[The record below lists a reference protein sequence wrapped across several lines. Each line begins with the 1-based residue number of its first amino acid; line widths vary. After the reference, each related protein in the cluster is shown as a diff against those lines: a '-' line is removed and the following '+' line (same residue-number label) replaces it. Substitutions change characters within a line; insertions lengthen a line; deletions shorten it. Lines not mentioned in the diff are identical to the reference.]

1 MKLSRIFEPK
11 NYFPN
16 VGEKILKPYPHNRK
30 ATALFLELS
39 FDNKE
44 QYEEFVRKLLAKKEL
59 GLSVNNIYI
68 TFSINKRCLITTYT
82 FENELSVTDMVIYD
96 SLFNNNNP
104 QTELFL
110 EITKAVCN
118 AQLSKKPNQIT
129 VYSYPATAMYLNPD
143 EPMPVKEK
151 LRALLKRPF
160 FLRFR

>member
-30 ATALFLELS
+30 ATDLFLELS
-39 FDNKE
+39 FDNNEKHKE
-44 QYEEFVRKLLAKKEL
+44 IVKQLLIEKVAEIT
-59 GLSVNNIYI
+59 VNNIAI
-68 TFSINKRCLITTYT
+68 IFTVSKRCLSITYF
-82 FENELSVTDMVIYD
+82 FENKLSVSDMVIYD

-129 VYSYPATAMYLNPD
+129 VYNYPATAMYLNPD